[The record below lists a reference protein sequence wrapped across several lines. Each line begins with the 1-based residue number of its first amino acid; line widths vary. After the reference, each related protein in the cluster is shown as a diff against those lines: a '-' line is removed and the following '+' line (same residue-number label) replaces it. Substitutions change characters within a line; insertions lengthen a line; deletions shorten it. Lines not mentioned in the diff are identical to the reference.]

1 MPQPADMIGRTLA
14 RTYQIERLLGG
25 GGMGAVYAAKH
36 VRTGGTFAV
45 KVLHRET
52 AADAEIYKR
61 FQDEARTVSALR
73 HPHIVQ
79 VTDFDADEDGTPF
92 IVMELLEGEDLYQR
106 LCTVGKLPLDQVL
119 DIGRQVGSALHAAH
133 DRGVIHRDIKP
144 QNIYLVRHELA
155 DMVTEIA
162 KVVDFGISK
171 IRRAGAQMTRDMT
184 ILGTPQFMS
193 PEAALGQNSQLD
205 GRADQW
211 SLGVIMYLALSG
223 RLPFDGENLV
233 GVLYMV
239 VHEQP
244 TPLKELCPDVPEHV
258 LNAISKAMSKKKDER
273 FPRMADFVRAI
284 SGHGQTVGGPM
295 RLTSG
300 LQMNSAVMR
309 MPLAVEQVGP
319 VLALPG
325 HAGAP
330 PAPPSAAAPQHALPA
345 LPAAAGG
352 SAPLAQDAPT
362 RIPHLAPPIPAG
374 PAFPSTPSAATRI
387 PHLEGRS
394 GGTPTPITSPL
405 QPGGQANV
413 STQASGAPAP
423 EMVRTIPAISGDMLP
438 MTVPVSQAP
447 AELVATPT
455 SPTTQAPFPEA
466 PTRVTAQPPGEATTS
481 LPKGGATGRPPSGNT
496 PTSISM
502 SSSAFDSLLGDSN
515 KTPVSIQEGEGLIEL
530 SEPGG
535 EPKGPSDPTDLQA
548 IPTRVA
554 YNAGASDSAI
564 KATIPI
570 TGMVPR
576 VGRDQGAAGAS
587 GSAFNATLPLSSLKR
602 SQPGSSVDTAYPS
615 TLSRATGEQAI
626 SSGGR
631 AALNAQ
637 LQQFRERA
645 FALTGITPREPKRL
659 AIAAGT
665 LGTLVFVV
673 LLLILL
679 GGGSK
684 PADPVGSTTPATS
697 PNPSSDGNGSKPG
710 QPTGDHAENDGQSPT
725 ANHANGK
732 PPEAAPGDP
741 SGTGSDPANS
751 GTGKGVDTKKPKP
764 TPPPPTRKPNTTA
777 VTAPKK
783 KPKVF

>member
-1 MPQPADMIGRTLA
+1 
-14 RTYQIERLLGG
+14 
-25 GGMGAVYAAKH
+25 MGAVYAAKH
-36 VRTGGTFAV
+36 VRTGGMFAV

-133 DRGVIHRDIKP
+133 ERGVIHRDIKP

-244 TPLKELCPDVPEHV
+244 TPLKELCPEVPEHV
-258 LNAISKAMSKKKDER
+258 INAIARAMAKKKDDR

-284 SGHGQTVGGPM
+284 SGHGQTVGAQI

-309 MPLAVEQVGP
+309 MPLQVEQVGAAL
-319 VLALPG
+319 VLPG
-325 HAGAP
+325 HAAAAPALAMGP
-330 PAPPSAAAPQHALPA
+330 PAPLA
-345 LPAAAGG
+345 LPAASPGA
-352 SAPLAQDAPT
+352 SAPLALDAPT
-362 RIPHLAPPIPAG
+362 RIPHPAPPIPAG

-387 PHLEGRS
+387 PHLEGRT

-405 QPGGQANV
+405 QSGAGSQSPSA
-413 STQASGAPAP
+413 STQPNVAPAP

-438 MTVPVSQAP
+438 LTVPVSQAP

-455 SPTTQAPFPEA
+455 SPTTQAPFPEV
-466 PTRVTAQPPGEATTS
+466 PTRVTAQPPSDAAGKPAAS
-481 LPKGGATGRPPSGNT
+481 GPRPPSGNT

-502 SSSAFDSLLGDSN
+502 SSSAFDAILNDSS
-515 KTPVSIQEGEGLIEL
+515 KTPVSIQEGEGLKEL
-530 SEPGG
+530 EAPGG
-535 EPKGPSDPTDLQA
+535 EAKGPTDPTDLQA
-548 IPTRVA
+548 VPTRVA

-570 TGMVPR
+570 TGLVPR
-576 VGRDQGAAGAS
+576 VGRDQLQGQGPS
-587 GSAFNATLPLSSLKR
+587 SAMNATLPISSLKR

-615 TLSRATGEQAI
+615 TLSRATGEQAV

-631 AALNAQ
+631 AALGAQ
-637 LQQFRERA
+637 LQQFRDRA

-659 AIAAGT
+659 AIAGGA
-665 LGTLVFVV
+665 LAALVFVV

-679 GGGSK
+679 SGGSK
-684 PADPVGSTTPATS
+684 PVEPVGTTTPATS
-697 PNPSSDGNGSKPG
+697 EGHPGDSGKTGPTTPDPTSDAGKGVATTSPSGKD
-710 QPTGDHAENDGQSPT
+710 PT
-725 ANHANGK
+725 
-732 PPEAAPGDP
+732 PPPSDP
-741 SGTGSDPANS
+741 SGAGTDPNG
-751 GTGKGVDTKKPKP
+751 GTAGKGIDPKKPKP
-764 TPPPPTRKPNTTA
+764 TPTPPIRKPPTPATTP
-777 VTAPKK
+777 PKK

>member
-14 RTYQIERLLGG
+14 RTYHIERLLGG
-25 GGMGAVYAAKH
+25 GGMGAVYAARH
-36 VRTGGTFAV
+36 VRTGGMFAV

-106 LCTVGKLPLDQVL
+106 LCAVGKLPLDQVL

-258 LNAISKAMSKKKDER
+258 INAIARAMSKKKDDR

-284 SGHGQTVGGPM
+284 SGHGQTVGAQM
-295 RLTSG
+295 RFTSG

-309 MPLAVEQVGP
+309 MPL
-319 VLALPG
+319 
-325 HAGAP
+325 
-330 PAPPSAAAPQHALPA
+330 PADAAASSGQLQGLAPAALPA
-345 LPAAAGG
+345 PSPVA
-352 SAPLAQDAPT
+352 SPVQDAPT
-362 RIPHLAPPIPAG
+362 RVPHFAGQPAPAVAYP
-374 PAFPSTPSAATRI
+374 PSTPSAATRI
-387 PHLEGRS
+387 PHLMKQA

-405 QPGGQANV
+405 AAGAANPPSAVTQPQM
-413 STQASGAPAP
+413 APSP
-423 EMVRTIPAISGDMLP
+423 EMVRTIPAIAGDMLP
-438 MTVPVSQAP
+438 LTVPVGQAP
-447 AELVATPT
+447 AELIATPT
-455 SPTTQAPFPEA
+455 TPTAMAPFPET
-466 PTRVTAQPPGEATTS
+466 PTRVNSQSPVDAGKPDTNS
-481 LPKGGATGRPPSGNT
+481 RRPPSGNT

-502 SSSAFDSLLGDSN
+502 ASSAFDALLADSS
-515 KTPVSIQEGEGLIEL
+515 KTPVSPASG
-530 SEPGG
+530 SDPTPSTG
-535 EPKGPSDPTDLQA
+535 EPRDPSEPTDLQGV
-548 IPTRVA
+548 PTRVA
-554 YNAGASDSAI
+554 FSAPGSGVGSDNDF
-564 KATIPI
+564 KATLPI
-570 TGMVPR
+570 TGMASHSALEGLPR
-576 VGRDQGAAGAS
+576 TSSNAM
-587 GSAFNATLPLSSLKR
+587 NATLPMSGLRPSLP
-602 SQPGSSVDTAYPS
+602 SGVVDSGFPN
-615 TLSRATGEQAI
+615 TLSRATGEQGL
-626 SSGGR
+626 SSASR
-631 AALNAQ
+631 PALNLQ
-637 LQQFRERA
+637 LQQLRERA
-645 FALTGITPREPKRL
+645 FALTGIAPREPRRL
-659 AIAAGT
+659 AIAGGVLAA
-665 LGTLVFVV
+665 LVFVV

-679 GGGSK
+679 SSSSGPPSTLNDSPTGATPPTTASGSSGDK
-684 PADPVGSTTPATS
+684 TANLGTDKVTDPKAAAPPTS
-697 PNPSSDGNGSKPG
+697 PIKNPD
-710 QPTGDHAENDGQSPT
+710 
-725 ANHANGK
+725 
-732 PPEAAPGDP
+732 AAAADN
-741 SGTGSDPANS
+741 TGSDPDPGSATKS
-751 GTGKGVDTKKPKP
+751 GDSKKPKSGSTSP
-764 TPPPPTRKPNTTA
+764 SRKTPTA
-777 VTAPKK
+777 VGTGPKK

>member
-25 GGMGAVYAAKH
+25 GGMGAVYAARH
-36 VRTGGTFAV
+36 VRTGGMFAV

-79 VTDFDADEDGTPF
+79 VTDFDADEDGAPF

-211 SLGVIMYLALSG
+211 SLGVIMYLSLSG
-223 RLPFDGENLV
+223 KLPFDGENLV

-244 TPLKELCPDVPEHV
+244 VPLKELCPDVPDHV
-258 LNAISKAMSKKKDER
+258 INAIARAMSKKKDDR

-284 SGHGQTVGGPM
+284 SGHGQTVGAQM
-295 RLTSG
+295 RFTSG

-309 MPLAVEQVGP
+309 M
-319 VLALPG
+319 ALPIDPAASSG
-325 HAGAP
+325 QLPGLSQGAL
-330 PAPPSAAAPQHALPA
+330 PAVNASAAA
-345 LPAAAGG
+345 AG
-352 SAPLAQDAPT
+352 PVQDAPT
-362 RIPHLAPPIPAG
+362 RVPHMAAQPASSAAY
-374 PAFPSTPSAATRI
+374 PPSTPSAATRI
-387 PHLEGRS
+387 PHLAKAS

-405 QPGGQANV
+405 GNAANPPSAVTQPQI
-413 STQASGAPAP
+413 APAP
-423 EMVRTIPAISGDMLP
+423 EMVRTIPAIAGDMLP
-438 MTVPVSQAP
+438 LTVPAGQAP

-455 SPTTQAPFPEA
+455 TPTAMAPFPEA
-466 PTRVTAQPPGEATTS
+466 PTRVNNQPSVEPAKADVAS
-481 LPKGGATGRPPSGNT
+481 KRPPSGNT

-502 SSSAFDSLLGDSN
+502 ASSAFDSLLADSS
-515 KTPVSIQEGEGLIEL
+515 KTPVSPSSGTDGNAAT
-530 SEPGG
+530 SEPR
-535 EPKGPSDPTDLQA
+535 EPSEPTDLQA
-548 IPTRVA
+548 IPTQVA
-554 YNAGASDSAI
+554 FNAGGQIAGAGSDF

-570 TGMVPR
+570 TGLVPR
-576 VGRDQGAAGAS
+576 VRKDDLRSSSNAM
-587 GSAFNATLPLSSLKR
+587 NATLPMSGLKPSLPSSAFD
-602 SQPGSSVDTAYPS
+602 SGIPN

-626 SSGGR
+626 SSASR
-631 AALNAQ
+631 AALSLQ
-637 LQQFRERA
+637 LQQLRDRA
-645 FALTGITPREPKRL
+645 FALTGITPREPRRL
-659 AIAAGT
+659 AIAGGA
-665 LGTLVFVV
+665 LAALVFVV

-679 GGGSK
+679 SSGGRSS
-684 PADPVGSTTPATS
+684 STQTDSPTSATPTR
-697 PNPSSDGNGSKPG
+697 
-710 QPTGDHAENDGQSPT
+710 PTGSDPGGQAARPSTDKAEDPSA
-725 ANHANGK
+725 AN
-732 PPEAAPGDP
+732 PPSTPSKAPDVAGGENAAGETDP
-741 SGTGSDPANS
+741 SGTATAKSNDPKKTKPS
-751 GTGKGVDTKKPKP
+751 TPTPVKKPP
-764 TPPPPTRKPNTTA
+764 TA
-777 VTAPKK
+777 VGVVPKK

>member
-1 MPQPADMIGRTLA
+1 
-14 RTYQIERLLGG
+14 
-25 GGMGAVYAAKH
+25 MGAVYAAKH
-36 VRTGGTFAV
+36 VRTGGMFAV

-133 DRGVIHRDIKP
+133 ERGVIHRDIKP

-244 TPLKELCPDVPEHV
+244 TPLKEMCPDVPEHV
-258 LNAISKAMSKKKDER
+258 LNAISRAMAKKKDDR

-284 SGHGQTVGGPM
+284 SGHGQTVGAQI

-309 MPLAVEQVGP
+309 MPLQVEQLGP
-319 VLALPG
+319 ALAMPG
-325 HAGAP
+325 HAGA
-330 PAPPSAAAPQHALPA
+330 APVLAGA
-345 LPAAAGG
+345 AAAGHVG
-352 SAPLAQDAPT
+352 HPPPPPAGGLGIDAPT
-362 RIPHLAPPIPAG
+362 RIPHPAPPVPAG
-374 PAFPSTPSAATRI
+374 PAFPSTPSAATRV
-387 PHLEGRS
+387 PHLEGRP
-394 GGTPTPITSPL
+394 GGTPTPITSPM
-405 QPGGQANV
+405 QPGQGPGSAQPH
-413 STQASGAPAP
+413 GGPAP

-438 MTVPVSQAP
+438 LTVPVGQAP
-447 AELVATPT
+447 AELIATPT

-466 PTRVTAQPPGEATTS
+466 PTRVTAQPGEATAA
-481 LPKGGATGRPPSGNT
+481 LPKPSTGPRPPSGNT

-515 KTPVSIQEGEGLIEL
+515 KTPVSIQEGEGLLQEI
-530 SEPGG
+530 EPGS
-535 EPKGPSDPTDLQA
+535 EPKGPADPTDLQA
-548 IPTRVA
+548 VPTRVA

-570 TGMVPR
+570 TGLVPR
-576 VGRDQGAAGAS
+576 VSRDQVAGQGPAS
-587 GSAFNATLPLSSLKR
+587 SMNATLPFSSLKR

-631 AALNAQ
+631 AALGAQ
-637 LQQFRERA
+637 LQQIRERA

-659 AIAAGT
+659 AIAAGG
-665 LGTLVFVV
+665 LATLVFVV

-679 GGGSK
+679 GSGSK
-684 PADPVGSTTPATS
+684 PSDPVGSNTPATS
-697 PNPSSDGNGSKPG
+697 GKPATEDSGSKGNGTDPAK
-710 QPTGDHAENDGQSPT
+710 TGDEGKSVGANSGSGKDPT
-725 ANHANGK
+725 T
-732 PPEAAPGDP
+732 PPGDP
-741 SGTGSDPANS
+741 ASPGADPPGGTA
-751 GTGKGVDTKKPKP
+751 GKGTETKKPKP
-764 TPPPPTRKPNTTA
+764 NPPPPIRKPNPA
-777 VTAPKK
+777 VGSGPKK

>member
-14 RTYQIERLLGG
+14 RTYQIDRLLGG

-36 VRTGGTFAV
+36 VRTGGMFAV

-106 LCTVGKLPLDQVL
+106 LCAVGKLPLDQVL

-133 DRGVIHRDIKP
+133 ERGVIHRDIKP

-258 LNAISKAMSKKKDER
+258 INAIARAMSKKKDDR

-284 SGHGQTVGGPM
+284 SGHGQTVGAQM
-295 RLTSG
+295 RFTSG
-300 LQMNSAVMR
+300 MQMNSAVMR
-309 MPLAVEQVGP
+309 M
-319 VLALPG
+319 ALPID
-325 HAGAP
+325 
-330 PAPPSAAAPQHALPA
+330 
-345 LPAAAGG
+345 PAAASGQMPG
-352 SAPLAQDAPT
+352 LAPVAHPAALAAAAAAGPVQDAPT
-362 RIPHLAPPIPAG
+362 RVPHLAAQPASAAAY
-374 PAFPSTPSAATRI
+374 PPSTPSAATRV
-387 PHLEGRS
+387 PHLEKPP

-405 QPGGQANV
+405 ASSNGPPQSAVTQPQI
-413 STQASGAPAP
+413 APAP
-423 EMVRTIPAISGDMLP
+423 EMVRTIPAIAGDMLP
-438 MTVPVSQAP
+438 LTVPVGQAP

-455 SPTTQAPFPEA
+455 TPTALAPFPET
-466 PTRVTAQPPGEATTS
+466 PTRVSNQPTVDAAKLDAAS
-481 LPKGGATGRPPSGNT
+481 RRPPSGNT

-502 SSSAFDSLLGDSN
+502 ASSAFDSLLADSS
-515 KTPVSIQEGEGLIEL
+515 KTPVNAGSSDAKAAGNAARDP
-530 SEPGG
+530 SE
-535 EPKGPSDPTDLQA
+535 PTDLQA
-548 IPTRVA
+548 VPTRVA
-554 YNAGASDSAI
+554 FNAGSPGADGEM

-570 TGMVPR
+570 TGIVPR
-576 VGRDQGAAGAS
+576 IPHDALPRAS
-587 GSAFNATLPLSSLKR
+587 SNAMNATLPMSGLK
-602 SQPGSSVDTAYPS
+602 PTYPS
-615 TLSRATGEQAI
+615 GPLDSGFPNTLSRATGEQAI
-626 SSGGR
+626 SSSSR
-631 AALNAQ
+631 AALSLQIQQ
-637 LQQFRERA
+637 LRERA
-645 FALTGITPREPKRL
+645 FALTGITPREPRRL
-659 AIAAGT
+659 AISGGILAA
-665 LGTLVFVV
+665 LVFVV

-679 GGGSK
+679 SGGS
-684 PADPVGSTTPATS
+684 PRSTSGTDTPTSATPAGS
-697 PNPSSDGNGSKPG
+697 PSEDSGTGTDKTAETKPVPPTNP
-710 QPTGDHAENDGQSPT
+710 A
-725 ANHANGK
+725 GK
-732 PPEAAPGDP
+732 TPEAANGENSGTDSDP
-741 SGTGSDPANS
+741 SNAAGAKGSDP
-751 GTGKGVDTKKPKP
+751 KKPKP
-764 TPPPPTRKPNTTA
+764 PTTTPVRKPTPA
-777 VTAPKK
+777 VGTGPKK